1 MSCSGKSI
9 LRIMKLSI
17 ITINYNNCAGL
28 KMTADSV
35 LSQTSKDF
43 EWIVIDGGSTDGS
56 RLLIEEYQESMTY
69 WCSEHDKGIYHA
81 MNKGIAR
88 ATGDY
93 CLFLNSGDVL
103 YSCDVVS
110 WVLSHLDGT
119 DFLVG
124 NIYLSSNLKKNMVK
138 KEFFTPKGVVW
149 VMNLFGFPHQ
159 STFVARKILEQY
171 GGYREDM
178 RISSDWWLCY
188 QALMT
193 GNATIKYL
201 PYDIAIYDDSG
212 ISSSNKKLLKDER
225 ETLLKEKPYLHQ
237 MYSFYN
243 DNYDIIQSIRCNSYT
258 FLIFRIYYFI
268 YRLFK

>member
-1 MSCSGKSI
+1 
-9 LRIMKLSI
+9 MKLSI

-56 RLLIEEYQESMTY
+56 RLLIEEHQESMTY

-93 CLFLNSGDVL
+93 CLFLNSGDEL

-110 WVLSHLDGT
+110 SVLSHLDGT

-124 NIYLSSNLKKNMVK
+124 NIYLSSDLKKNMVK

-149 VMNLFGFPHQ
+149 VMNQFGFPHQ
-159 STFVARKILEQY
+159 STFIARRILEQY

-178 RISSDWWLCY
+178 QISSDWWLCY
-188 QALMT
+188 QALMV
-193 GNATIKYL
+193 GDATIKYL

-212 ISSSNKKLLKDER
+212 ISSSNKKLLKEER
-225 ETLLKEKPYLHQ
+225 ENLLKEKPYLNQ

-258 FLIFRIYYFI
+258 FLIYRFYYFI

>member
-1 MSCSGKSI
+1 
-9 LRIMKLSI
+9 MKLSI

-28 KMTADSV
+28 KKTTDSV
-35 LSQTSKDF
+35 LSQTSRDF

-56 RLLIEEYQESMTY
+56 RFLIEEHQQSMTY

-103 YSCDVVS
+103 FSCDVVS
-110 WVLSHLDGT
+110 SVLSHLDGT

-124 NIYLSSNLKKNMVK
+124 NIYLSSDLKKNMVK
-138 KEFFTPKGVVW
+138 KEFFTPEGVVW
-149 VMNLFGFPHQ
+149 VMNQFGFPHQ
-159 STFVARKILEQY
+159 STFIRREVFKKY
-171 GGYREDM
+171 GYYRDVM
-178 RISSDWWLCY
+178 KISSDWWLCY
-188 QALMT
+188 QALII
-193 GNATIKYL
+193 GGATVKYL
-201 PYDIAIYDDSG
+201 PYDIAIYDDNG
-212 ISSSNKKLLKDER
+212 ISSSNKR
-225 ETLLKEKPYLHQ
+225 LLKEERDSLLKANPYLYQ

-243 DNYDIIQSIRCNSYT
+243 DNYDIVQSIRCNGLV
-258 FLIFRIYYFI
+258 FFIFRIYFFI